1 MEKKLVKLNLRQLK
15 NAEAGELVKRL
26 LSDLGTLPPF
36 VEPDA
41 TYQKFLT
48 LLNERH
54 LRYESCLHSV
64 LANEATKKIVA
75 NDFDRDQSMRV
86 LRKMAGALKLSINA
100 AESEHA
106 RVLCLLLN
114 EYKGIESTPYE
125 AETQSLD
132 KLIIDLESSSYA
144 PIVSALKL
152 TPYVAQIKTSNEAF
166 KQLFGSRITIEALKE
181 VKNASEFRIQ
191 MLAVY
196 TQLTQYLLA
205 MANISNMGYYDQ
217 LLSLTNGGRKYF
229 ADMLARRN
237 GSKEAAAEKAQAS
250 AQAN

>member
-1 MEKKLVKLNLRQLK
+1 MEKKLVKLNLRLLK

-26 LSDLGTLPPF
+26 LFDLATLPPS
-36 VEPDA
+36 VEPDVS
-41 TYQKFLT
+41 YQKFLT
-48 LLNERH
+48 ILNERH

-64 LANEATKKIVA
+64 LANEATKKIVV
-75 NDFDRDQSMRV
+75 NDFNRGQSMRV
-86 LRKMAGALKLSINA
+86 FRKMSGALTLSINA
-100 AESEHA
+100 AESENA
-106 RVLCLLLN
+106 RVLCLLLK

-125 AETQSLD
+125 AESQSMD
-132 KLIIDLESSSYA
+132 KLIIDLENSFYA
-144 PIVSALKL
+144 PIVAALKL
-152 TPYVAQIKTSNEAF
+152 TPYVAQIKTSNDDF

-181 VKNASEFRIQ
+181 VKKASELRLQ

-196 TQLTQYLLA
+196 TQLVQYLLA
-205 MANISNMGYYDQ
+205 MANVSDMGYYDQ

-237 GSKEAAAEKAQAS
+237 GSKEAAEKKAT